1 MARKRWEAKTEITP
15 ELVQAREKR
24 KWQINLRRYVIEKS
38 PCPSYAPYFGLDIT
52 SMRKWFEQQF
62 TGELT
67 WNNFGDQWQFTH
79 IMPLY
84 LFDHENDD
92 DLRLCWNFINLRVEP
107 TFPAKPAENRLSL
120 LAAKV
125 YFEGI
130 VKTSDYWVAKE
141 MLKRLIQI
149 EEQELK
155 GASPQLAFLA
165 QTKEYLGELRDYAA
179 FEFELLNGGRNIADI
194 NKELALLRK
203 NV

>member
-1 MARKRWEAKTEITP
+1 MKRLSLCETFNMARKRWEAKTEITP

-130 VKTSDYWVAKE
+130 VKNE
-141 MLKRLIQI
+141 RLLGGKRD
-149 EEQELK
+149 
-155 GASPQLAFLA
+155 A
-165 QTKEYLGELRDYAA
+165 QTTNPDRRTGTKRRLPAA
-179 FEFELLNGGRNIADI
+179 CVPGTNQRIPWRAQGLCCF
-194 NKELALLRK
+194 
-203 NV
+203 